1 MGNPFLEKLEQ
12 GPLVCDGAMGT
23 LLYEKGNF
31 TRHVCFEEL
40 NLSQPSLVK
49 EVHLGYR
56 KAGADVLETNTFGA
70 NRFRLRNSGPEA
82 KVNEINREG
91 VRLARQV
98 ASRDLLVAG
107 AVGPLG
113 VLLEPMGTVGVTEA
127 QEAFREQMEVLAESG
142 VDLLMIETMTEV
154 NEALQALEAARR
166 TAPQLPVVVQMT
178 IREDGTTPTGT
189 RAEEFARR
197 LEEAG
202 ADVIGLNCS
211 VGPAAMLEALE
222 ALAGVTG
229 RKLSV
234 QPNAGLPRRVEGR
247 YIYLSSPEYMADYAA
262 RFVRAGAALVG
273 GCCGTT
279 PEHIRQIKNTIQALR
294 PRAKRVRVSAPLTA
308 PEPLSSPPL
317 QTRSRLAG
325 KIHEGKF
332 ITLVEIIPPKGSDPK
347 REIEG
352 ARYLARHGVDG
363 VNIPEDHAASARM
376 SAQILAVL
384 IEQQTEIECLV
395 HYCSRERNHLTI
407 QSDLLGAYA
416 IGLRNILAVTDDSP
430 RQADYPETSAVFDI
444 DAVGLVRILENL
456 SCGRDV
462 GGNPLPT
469 SAGFL
474 VAVRVNPGAP
484 NLEEELSRL
493 EAKVDAGANFI
504 LTLPVFDVDLLGR
517 FWEAAKTRL
526 EEKMLPVVAGL
537 WPLTSYRNAEF
548 VNNELVGIA
557 VPEAILQ
564 RMRKVGSGGQAR
576 AEGIRVAQE
585 ILERIRPWV
594 QGVQIATPFGRYDLA
609 LEVLGNAK
617 NLSPEPVA
625 GSEPPVPPVKAKV
638 KTRSAS

>member
-82 KVNEINREG
+82 KVKQINREG

-294 PRAKRVRVSAPLTA
+294 PRAKRVRVSAPLAA

-325 KIHEGKF
+325 KIQEGKF
-332 ITLVEIIPPKGSDPK
+332 VTLVEIIPPKGSDPK

-352 ARYLARHGVDG
+352 GAVSGPARSGRGQHPRRSRRQRPHERPDSGRPDRAADRH
-363 VNIPEDHAASARM
+363 RM
-376 SAQILAVL
+376 PGA
-384 IEQQTEIECLV
+384 
-395 HYCSRERNHLTI
+395 
-407 QSDLLGAYA
+407 LLFEGAKSP
-416 IGLRNILAVTDDSP
+416 DDS
-430 RQADYPETSAVFDI
+430 
-444 DAVGLVRILENL
+444 VGPARRLCHRAEKRP
-456 SCGRDV
+456 GRD
-462 GGNPLPT
+462 GRLAAAGRLP
-469 SAGFL
+469 GDE
-474 VAVRVNPGAP
+474 R
-484 NLEEELSRL
+484 RL
-493 EAKVDAGANFI
+493 RHRCRRAGANSRKSE
-504 LTLPVFDVDLLGR
+504 LRAGCGRQSLAHRGRVLGR
-517 FWEAAKTRL
+517 CKGE
-526 EEKMLPVVAGL
+526 
-537 WPLTSYRNAEF
+537 S
-548 VNNELVGIA
+548 
-557 VPEAILQ
+557 
-564 RMRKVGSGGQAR
+564 
-576 AEGIRVAQE
+576 
-585 ILERIRPWV
+585 
-594 QGVQIATPFGRYDLA
+594 
-609 LEVLGNAK
+609 
-617 NLSPEPVA
+617 
-625 GSEPPVPPVKAKV
+625 
-638 KTRSAS
+638 RSAES